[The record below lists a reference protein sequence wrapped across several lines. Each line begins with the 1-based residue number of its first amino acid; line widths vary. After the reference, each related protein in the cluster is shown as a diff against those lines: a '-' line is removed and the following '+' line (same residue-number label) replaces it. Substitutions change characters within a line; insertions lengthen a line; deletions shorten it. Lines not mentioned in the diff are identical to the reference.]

1 MTFLK
6 LFLSMFKN
14 PNLADIFKNLVEK
27 KKMNSAGFME
37 FVFSKSEAKML

>member
-14 PNLADIFKNLVEK
+14 PNLADIFKKL
-27 KKMNSAGFME
+27 NSAGFME
-37 FVFSKSEAKML
+37 IVFSKSEAKTL